1 MNTVFKRTNIN
12 VTKESNTSKK
22 IQRKNL
28 KELEEYEWVGDTQ
41 ENTNRAVMEMIKTI
55 LTLKTKFSKEVETCR
70 KNSSWCRIQNENPS
84 KPMRNLKATWSKCG
98 ISWKLGKWIT
108 IATKSVK

>member
-28 KELEEYEWVGDTQ
+28 KELEEYE
-41 ENTNRAVMEMIKTI
+41 
-55 LTLKTKFSKEVETCR
+55 
-70 KNSSWCRIQNENPS
+70 
-84 KPMRNLKATWSKCG
+84 
-98 ISWKLGKWIT
+98 
-108 IATKSVK
+108 